1 MYNVFTGDV
10 LDVLPTIPDA
20 SVDAVLCD
28 PPYGLSDHRHR
39 DVIACLTAW
48 LAGQPY
54 RPRKRGFMGR
64 GWDGWV
70 PGPEC
75 WSEVLRAL
83 RPGGHAL
90 VFAGT
95 RSMDLMVVAL
105 RLAGFEIRECI
116 RSLNGS
122 DHYPAWVYG
131 GGLAK
136 HEAQIRPGWEPVI
149 IARKPLDGTLA
160 GNIAKHG
167 TGGLNIEGCR
177 IARGG
182 DKGQHPINVIHDGS
196 DEVAAEFAALP
207 DTSRPCEKRSKG
219 EDDRR
224 PGGTGVVYSGGWGER
239 RRNQIE
245 SHYDDAGTAARFFYA
260 AKASGR
266 DRWLYCRICGTAHP
280 KREIGAHEHGRDDAE
295 HIVMHPTVKPTSLTE
310 YLARLV
316 MPIGVNRPRRILVP
330 FAGSG
335 SEMVGALRAGW
346 EEVIGIEMDP
356 DYVAIA
362 AGRCE
367 VAKVEPLPLKKAGK
381 SKRKADTTPA
391 TAPETP
397 VAPDLFSTAAE

>member
-75 WSEVLRAL
+75 WSEILRVL

-95 RSMDLMVVAL
+95 RSMDLMAVAL
-105 RLAGFEIRECI
+105 RLAGFEVRDCI
-116 RSLNGS
+116 RSLNG
-122 DHYPAWVYG
+122 DHYPGWVYG
-131 GGLAK
+131 GGMPK

-149 IARKPLDGTLA
+149 IARKPVVGT
-160 GNIAKHG
+160 IAANVAEHG
-167 TGGLNIEGCR
+167 TGGLNIDGCR
-177 IARGG
+177 IDRSG
-182 DKGQHPINVIHDGS
+182 DKGQHPINVIYDGS
-196 DEVAAEFAALP
+196 SEVMAEFAALS
-207 DTSRPCEKRSKG
+207 DTSRPGKRTKG
-219 EDDRR
+219 DDDYAA
-224 PGGTGVVYSGGWGER
+224 GSTGEVYGAWKGHQRNRIER
-239 RRNQIE
+239 
-245 SHYDDAGTAARFFYA
+245 HYDDAGTAARFFYA

-316 MPIGVNRPRRILVP
+316 LPIGVNRPRRILVP

-356 DYVAIA
+356 DYAAIA
-362 AGRCE
+362 GARCA
-367 VAKVEPLPLKKAGK
+367 VALDEPMKTG
-381 SKRKADTTPA
+381 KRKRIASASPDPV
-391 TAPETP
+391 TP
-397 VAPDLFSTAAE
+397 VPPAADLFSTAAE